1 MSFLLFL
8 RGLIGALV
16 VFAIVTYLVT
26 HSLWTT
32 LIQTV
37 ICGVLI
43 QLGYFVAVLY
53 MVWRTPAAGRRGSLD
68 SQENSASKPSAGHEN
83 VPIGRRAGVPHV
95 GRSREP

>member
-8 RGLIGALV
+8 RGLIAALV
-16 VFAIVTYLVT
+16 VFGIVTYFMT

-32 LIQTV
+32 LIQTA

-43 QLGYFVAVLY
+43 QLGYFLAVLY
-53 MVWRTPAAGRRGSLD
+53 MVWRTPAGEQHGPLG
-68 SQENSASKPSAGHEN
+68 SQENSAPKTSAGHEN

-95 GRSREP
+95 GRSRES

>member
-8 RGLIGALV
+8 RGLVGVLV
-16 VFAIVTYLVT
+16 VFGIVTYLVT

-32 LIQTV
+32 LIQTA

-43 QLGYFVAVLY
+43 QFGYFLAVLY
-53 MVWRTPAAGRRGSLD
+53 MIWRTPAGEQHNSPA
-68 SQENSASKPSAGHEN
+68 SQENNAPKPSAGHEN
-83 VPIGRRAGVPHV
+83 LPIGRRAGVPHV